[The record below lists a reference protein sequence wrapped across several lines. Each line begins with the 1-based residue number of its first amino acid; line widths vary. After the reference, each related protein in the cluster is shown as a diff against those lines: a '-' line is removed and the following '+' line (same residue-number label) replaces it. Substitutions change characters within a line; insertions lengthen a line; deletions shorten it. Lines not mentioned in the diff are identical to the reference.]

1 MTRVFLSKR
10 WLKSLSKL
18 NPEQKA
24 KAESV
29 LRVLV
34 ESFGK
39 PHLHAGIGMRKL
51 APDYYECRIDL
62 RWRILLYLRGN
73 DLLAYEVM
81 SHDELRAFLRG
92 R

>member
-1 MTRVFLSKR
+1 MTRIFLSKR

-18 NPEQKA
+18 DTEQKA
-24 KAESV
+24 KAEAV
-29 LRVLV
+29 LRDLL

-39 PHLHAGIGMRKL
+39 PHLHAGLGVRKL

-62 RWRILLYLRGN
+62 RWRILLYQRRD
-73 DLLAYEVM
+73 DLLVYEIM
-81 SHDELRAFLRG
+81 SHDEIHAFLRG